1 MKEVIDNTEVERV
14 LAKLE
19 ELEDESLAVEL
30 LKEFNDATREHGQL
44 LLNKDQNLDHE
55 EWKKQCDQAQKRVES
70 VVSKI
75 NEL

>member
-1 MKEVIDNTEVERV
+1 MKDLIDNTEIEKV

-19 ELEDESLAVEL
+19 DLEDETMAVEL
-30 LKEFNDATREHGQL
+30 LREFNDATREHGQL

-70 VVSKI
+70 VVERI
-75 NEL
+75 NKL